1 MQEIRKMKE
10 VRLRVEPKIYPL
22 GQRGTILTGDLIEY
36 IAKEL
41 KAKELVINHNYRTP
55 DWSLNNMLID
65 NNWIILNAYYD
76 TGTNEIILQL
86 IKRDQA
92 PCKFGLNDCIY
103 ANGSSCKGCTNAD
116 FYDDEDK

>member
-22 GQRGTILTGDLIEY
+22 DSDGTIITEDLIEY

-41 KAKELVINHNYRTP
+41 KAKELITNPFFKSP
-55 DWSLNNMLID
+55 DWRLNNMLIED
-65 NNWIILNAYYD
+65 TWIILNAYYD